1 MLEADIQA
9 RTRVK
14 VLDWALNNDLG
25 LMFLKLGQ
33 SRGWPDMM
41 VVWEGEGVL
50 FVEFKRPGEKPR
62 RIQQH
67 VHSVLR
73 SLGFEVQ
80 VHDNIDTA
88 VEQITG
94 YIKAKAGARTWR

>member
-1 MLEADIQA
+1 MLESTIQTK
-9 RTRVK
+9 TRSR
-14 VLDWALNNDLG
+14 VLEWALANDLG

-33 SRGWPDMM
+33 SRGWPDML
-41 VVWEGEGVL
+41 VVWEPGGIL

-67 VHSVLR
+67 VHNVLR

-80 VHDNIDTA
+80 VHDDIDRA
-88 VEQITG
+88 VEQITA
-94 YIKAKAGARTWR
+94 YIKTKAGARAWR

>member
-1 MLEADIQA
+1 
-9 RTRVK
+9 
-14 VLDWALNNDLG
+14 VLDWALANDVG

-33 SRGWPDMM
+33 SKGWPDML
-41 VVWEGEGVL
+41 VVWEGHGVL
-50 FVEFKRPGEKPR
+50 FVEFKQPGEKPK

-67 VHSVLR
+67 IHNVLK

-94 YIKAKAGARTWR
+94 YIKTKAGARAWR

>member
-1 MLEADIQA
+1 MLESDIQS
-9 RTRVK
+9 RTRVR
-14 VLDWALNNDLG
+14 VLDWALNNNIG

-33 SRGWPDMM
+33 SKGWPDMM
-41 VVWEGEGVL
+41 VVWECGGVL

-62 RIQQH
+62 RIQEH
-67 VHSVLR
+67 VHKLLR

-94 YIKAKAGARTWR
+94 YIKTKAGARTWR